1 MFFLVINIRLINTVL
16 FLFFFYT
23 PHTTLLKHNI
33 HCLIFFFKL
42 SKKRKKNQNSL
53 LNISLHQLCFSRTR
67 RQLLVMETEETNQ
80 LNTTNTRGNSNQHA
94 QLKFSDFTLRI
105 YTDATSSC
113 YNKHKTHTPTKPE
126 TKPSKCSPWLTS
138 QKIELGLGQLYPN
151 RVLKVNPLGSAVQIG
166 PMSN

>member
-1 MFFLVINIRLINTVL
+1 M

-67 RQLLVMETEETNQ
+67 RPHLVMETEETNQ

-94 QLKFSDFTLRI
+94 QLKFSDYTLRI
-105 YTDATSSC
+105 YTDTTSSC
-113 YNKHKTHTPTKPE
+113 YNKHKTHTQSNPKPN
-126 TKPSKCSPWLTS
+126 P
-138 QKIELGLGQLYPN
+138 PN
-151 RVLKVNPLGSAVQIG
+151 AHPG
-166 PMSN
+166 PPPIK